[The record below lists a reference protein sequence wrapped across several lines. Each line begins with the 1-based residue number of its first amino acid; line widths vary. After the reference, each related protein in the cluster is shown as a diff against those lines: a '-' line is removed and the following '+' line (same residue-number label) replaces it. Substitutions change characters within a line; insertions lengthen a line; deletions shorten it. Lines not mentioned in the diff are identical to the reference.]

1 MMILIGFLLAVICV
15 LLCVL
20 WKYKRQINDICR
32 QLRFLKE
39 HDSNMMITT
48 DFSKGSFAELST
60 VLNDFLAD
68 QKEERKSYRKK
79 EQAISDTYTNLSH
92 DIRTPLTSLDGYF
105 QLLETSDNEDD
116 RRRYVAVIQE
126 RIDNLKEM
134 LEELFTYTKLQNES
148 YSLPLEP
155 IQWNRIVKEVMF
167 SYYDTWMQQEISP
180 QFQLTEE
187 PLCIFGNPQAL
198 QRIIQNVLKNALDHG
213 EKEVFVQ
220 LEKKGSEAHLTI
232 QNKVSQEVSIDTER
246 IFERFYKADEARS
259 KNSTGL
265 GLAIAKEFVLKMNG
279 KIAARKNGTLFE
291 IIISFPLYNRK
302 DMGV

>member
-1 MMILIGFLLAVICV
+1 M
-15 LLCVL
+15 
-20 WKYKRQINDICR
+20 
-32 QLRFLKE
+32 
-39 HDSNMMITT
+39 
-48 DFSKGSFAELST
+48 
-60 VLNDFLAD
+60 
-68 QKEERKSYRKK
+68 
-79 EQAISDTYTNLSH
+79 
-92 DIRTPLTSLDGYF
+92 
-105 QLLETSDNEDD
+105 LETSENEDD

-232 QNKVSQEVSIDTER
+232 QIKFPKRCRSIQNVSLNAS
-246 IFERFYKADEARS
+246 YKADEARS
-259 KNSTGL
+259 KISTGL

-279 KIAARKNGTLFE
+279 KIAARKMEPYLR
-291 IIISFPLYNRK
+291 L
-302 DMGV
+302 